1 MTASLLI
8 LVQPSSSGRAS
19 PSVCLEMQ
27 YRLPPGS
34 HLAAAV
40 HLPLSVQRQY
50 RLPNGSHLAAFAPLP
65 PVVQQQSCPRR
76 LLYGGLILVQPSSS
90 CRASPSVCADAVP
103 VASRQLSS
111 EKQPVLRLSLCT
123 DRERESRN
131 RCCWMASREVT
142 ITADAQ
148 TERERGAAAAGR

>member
-1 MTASLLI
+1 MLTASLLI

-50 RLPNGSHLAAFAPLP
+50 RLPNGSHPAAFAPLP
-65 PVVQQQSCPRR
+65 PVVQQQSCPTAVALRR
-76 LLYGGLILVQPSSS
+76 TYS
-90 CRASPSVCADAVP
+90 RAAIQQWPC
-103 VASRQLSS
+103 
-111 EKQPVLRLSLCT
+111 LSLCLCRCST
-123 DRERESRN
+123 GYLLAAIQREATGTTPLSLHRQRERV
-131 RCCWMASREVT
+131 AT
-142 ITADAQ
+142 
-148 TERERGAAAAGR
+148 AAGWLAGR